1 MRYHALMKLA
11 SLKHGRDGRLVV
23 VSDDLSLMWPSDDMA
38 PTLQAALEDWAALAP
53 RLADRAAALNGGGSA
68 DASPFDPALCA
79 APLPRA
85 YHWADG
91 SVYLNHMELVRQA
104 RGATMPE
111 SFLTDPLMYQ
121 GGSDALLGAT
131 DDILAED
138 EDWGIDL
145 EAEVG
150 VITDDVPMGIAADDA
165 PGHIKLVLLINDVSL
180 RNLIPNEL
188 GKSFGFYQSKPSTA
202 FSPVAVMPDALGAA
216 WDGRKLSGP
225 VLTHVN
231 DAKLGDPDAG
241 DDMYFDFA
249 QLIAHAAKTRPLCA
263 GTIVGSGTV
272 SNRDRSRG
280 SCCLAEVRTIETI
293 DKGAPETP
301 FLKFGDR
308 VRIEMLDNSGQSI
321 FGAIDQRVVRYTPP
335 R

>member
-1 MRYHALMKLA
+1 MKLA
-11 SLKHGRDGRLVV
+11 SLKHGRDGRLAV
-23 VSDDLSLMWPSDDMA
+23 VSDDLTRMWPSDDLA
-38 PTLQAALEDWAALAP
+38 PTLQAAFDDWAAIAP
-53 RLADRAAALNGGGSA
+53 KLEDRAQALNEGDAA
-68 DASPFDPALCA
+68 DASPFDANLCA

-121 GGSDALLGAT
+121 GGSDSLIGAT
-131 DDILAED
+131 DPIEAED
-138 EDWGIDL
+138 EAWGIDL
-145 EAEVG
+145 EAEVA
-150 VITDDVPMGIAADDA
+150 VITDDVPMGISDDA
-165 PGHIKLVLLINDVSL
+165 AASHIKLVLLANDVSL

-202 FSPVAVMPDALGAA
+202 FSPVAVTPEALGSA
-216 WDGRKLSGP
+216 WDGRKMHGP
-225 VLTHVN
+225 VLTQIN
-231 DAKLGDPDAG
+231 GEKLGDPDAG

-272 SNRDRSRG
+272 SNRDRARG

-293 DKGAPETP
+293 EKGAPETP
-301 FLKFGDR
+301 FLSFGDR
-308 VRIEMLDNSGQSI
+308 VRIEMLDDSGNTI
-321 FGAIDQRVVRYTPP
+321 FGAIDQKVVRYTPP

>member
-1 MRYHALMKLA
+1 MKIA

-23 VSDDLSLMWPSDDMA
+23 VSDDLSLMWPSDDIA
-38 PTLQAALEDWAALAP
+38 PTLQAALDDWANIAP
-53 RLADRAAALNGGGSA
+53 RLADRAAALNAGTTA

-121 GGSDALLGAT
+121 GGSDALIGAM

-138 EDWGIDL
+138 EAWGIDL
-145 EAEVG
+145 EAEVA
-150 VITDDVPMGIAADDA
+150 VITDDVPMGVAVDAA
-165 PGHIKLVLLINDVSL
+165 PSHVKLVLLVNDVSL
-180 RNLIPNEL
+180 RNLIPGEL
-188 GKSFGFYQSKPSTA
+188 GKSFGFYQSKPSSA
-202 FSPVAVMPDALGAA
+202 FSPVAVTPDALGAA
-216 WDGRKLSGP
+216 WDGRKMTGP

-231 DAKLGDPDAG
+231 GEKLGDPDAG

-249 QLIAHAAKTRPLCA
+249 QLIAHAARTRPLCA

-293 DKGAPETP
+293 EKGAPETP
-301 FLKFGDR
+301 FLQFGDT
-308 VRIEMLDNSGQSI
+308 VRIEMLDGDGNSI
-321 FGAIDQRVVRYTPP
+321 FGAIDQKVVQYTPP
-335 R
+335 RHAS

>member
-1 MRYHALMKLA
+1 MAAM
-11 SLKHGRDGRLVV
+11 GGWWW
-23 VSDDLSLMWPSDDMA
+23 VSDDLTLMWPSDDIA
-38 PTLQAALEDWAALAP
+38 PTLQAALDDWADIAP
-53 RLADRAAALNGGGSA
+53 RLADRAASLNAGSAA
-68 DASPFDPALCA
+68 DASPFDPVLCA
-79 APLPRA
+79 AALPRC

-121 GGSDALLGAT
+121 GGSDSLIGAM

-145 EAEVG
+145 EAEVA
-150 VITDDVPMGIAADDA
+150 VITDDVPMGVSVDAA
-165 PGHIKLVLLINDVSL
+165 PSHIKLVLLVNDVSL
-180 RNLIPNEL
+180 RNLIPGEL

-202 FSPVAVMPDALGAA
+202 FSPVAVTPEALGAA
-216 WDGRKLSGP
+216 WDGRKMCGP

-231 DAKLGDPDAG
+231 GEKLGDPDAG

-263 GTIVGSGTV
+263 GTIVGSGTI

-293 DKGAPETP
+293 EKGAPETP
-301 FLKFGDR
+301 FLQFGDT
-308 VRIEMLDNSGQSI
+308 VRIEMLDGGGKSI
-321 FGAIDQRVVRYTPP
+321 FGVIDQKVVRYDPP

>member
-1 MRYHALMKLA
+1 MKIA

-23 VSDDLSLMWPSDDMA
+23 VSDDLTQMWPSDDIA
-38 PTLQAALEDWAALAP
+38 PTLQAALDNWAILSP
-53 RLADRAAALNGGGSA
+53 RLAERAEQLNAGNA
-68 DASPFDPALCA
+68 TDASPFDPAMCA
-79 APLPRA
+79 APLPRC

-121 GGSDALLGAT
+121 GGSDSLIGAM
-131 DDILAED
+131 DDILAEN

-145 EAEVG
+145 EAEVA
-150 VITDDVPMGIAADDA
+150 VITDDVPMGISADAAPA
-165 PGHIKLVLLINDVSL
+165 HIKFVLLVNDVSL

-202 FSPVAVMPDALGAA
+202 FSPVVVTPDALGEA
-216 WDGRKLSGP
+216 WDGRKMTGP
-225 VLTHVN
+225 VLTQVN
-231 DAKLGDPDAG
+231 GEKLGEPDAG

-263 GTIVGSGTV
+263 GTIVGSGTI

-293 DKGAPETP
+293 EKGAPETP
-301 FLKFGDR
+301 FLQFGDR
-308 VRIEMLDNSGQSI
+308 VRIEMLDGDGKSI
-321 FGAIDQRVVRYTPP
+321 FGAIDQQVVRYDPP

>member
-1 MRYHALMKLA
+1 MKIA

-23 VSDDLSLMWPSDDMA
+23 VSDDLTQMWPSDDIA
-38 PTLQAALEDWAALAP
+38 PTMQAALDDWANASP
-53 RLADRAAALNGGGSA
+53 KLADRAAALNAGPAA
-68 DASPFDPALCA
+68 DASPFDPSLCA
-79 APLPRA
+79 ALLPRC

-121 GGSDALLGAT
+121 GGSDSLIGAM

-145 EAEVG
+145 EAEVA
-150 VITDDVPMGIAADDA
+150 VITDDVPMGVSVEAA
-165 PGHIKLVLLINDVSL
+165 PSHIKLVLLVNDVSL
-180 RNLIPNEL
+180 RNLIPGEL

-202 FSPVAVMPDALGAA
+202 FSPVAVTPEALGAA
-216 WDGRKLSGP
+216 WDGRKMTGP

-231 DAKLGDPDAG
+231 GTKLGDPDAG

-263 GTIVGSGTV
+263 GTIVGSGTI

-293 DKGAPETP
+293 EKGAPETP
-301 FLKFGDR
+301 FLRFGDR
-308 VRIEMLDNSGQSI
+308 VRIEMLDSGGKSI
-321 FGAIDQRVVRYTPP
+321 FGAIDQKVVRYNPP

>member
-1 MRYHALMKLA
+1 MKLA

-23 VSDDLSLMWPSDDMA
+23 VSDDLTLMWPSDDIA
-38 PTLQAALEDWAALAP
+38 PTLQAALDNWAGVSP
-53 RLADRAAALNGGGSA
+53 RLTERAASLNAGTAA
-68 DASPFDPALCA
+68 DASPFNPALCA
-79 APLPRA
+79 APLPRC

-121 GGSDALLGAT
+121 GGSDSLIGAM

-145 EAEVG
+145 EAEVA
-150 VITDDVPMGIAADDA
+150 VITDDVPMAVSVEAA
-165 PGHIKLVLLINDVSL
+165 PLHIKLVLLVNDVSL
-180 RNLIPNEL
+180 RNLIPGEL

-202 FSPVAVMPDALGAA
+202 FSPVVVTPEALGAA
-216 WDGRKLSGP
+216 WDGRKMTGP

-231 DAKLGDPDAG
+231 GTKLGDPDAG

-263 GTIVGSGTV
+263 GTIVGSGTI

-293 DKGAPETP
+293 EKGAPETP
-301 FLKFGDR
+301 FLQFGDR
-308 VRIEMLDNSGQSI
+308 VRIEMLDSGGKSI
-321 FGAIDQRVVRYTPP
+321 FGAIDQKVVRYDPP

>member
-1 MRYHALMKLA
+1 MKIA

-23 VSDDLSLMWPSDDMA
+23 VSDDLTQMWPSDDIT
-38 PTLQAALEDWAALAP
+38 PTLQAALDDWAALSP
-53 RLADRAAALNGGGSA
+53 RLEDRAEQLNAGSAA

-79 APLPRA
+79 APLPRC

-121 GGSDALLGAT
+121 GGSDSLIGAM

-145 EAEVG
+145 EAEVA
-150 VITDDVPMGIAADDA
+150 VITDDVPMGISADAAPA
-165 PGHIKLVLLINDVSL
+165 HIKFVLLVNDVSL

-202 FSPVAVMPDALGAA
+202 FSPVVVTPDALGAA
-216 WDGRKLSGP
+216 WDGRKMTGP

-231 DAKLGDPDAG
+231 GEKLGDPDAG
-241 DDMYFDFA
+241 DDMFFDFA

-293 DKGAPETP
+293 EKGAPETP

-308 VRIEMLDNSGQSI
+308 VRIEMLDDDGKSI
-321 FGAIDQRVVRYTPP
+321 FGAIDQQVVHYNPP